1 MTKKYFKTWLEDN
14 WVSVIVVIFSI
25 IVCGVIVWVGID
37 NENNRISEG
46 TVVDRHYTAGYTT
59 VASNNS
65 PARYIPPRCTLTI
78 SGEKNGE
85 YVEYTFEVPEVEYA
99 QYHVGDHYPKED

>member
-1 MTKKYFKTWLEDN
+1 MVKRKGISNIEIIFIITII
-14 WVSVIVVIFSI
+14 SVLIA
-25 IVCGVIVWVGID
+25 CVWCAID

-59 VASNNS
+59 VGTKDM
-65 PARYIPPRCTLTI
+65 PPRYVPPHCTLTI

-85 YVEYTFEVPEVEYA
+85 YVEYTFDVPEVEYA
-99 QYHVGDHYPKED
+99 MYHIGDHYPKEG